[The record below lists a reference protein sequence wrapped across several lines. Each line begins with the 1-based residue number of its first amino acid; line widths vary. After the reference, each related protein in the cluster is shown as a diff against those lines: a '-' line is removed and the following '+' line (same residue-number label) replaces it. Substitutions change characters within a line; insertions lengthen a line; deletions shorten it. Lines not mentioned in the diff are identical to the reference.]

1 MKAKI
6 IDFNQAPDTGEIAE
20 RVTIGCSVE
29 YKAFVELFA
38 SVRECT
44 VSELCH
50 RYVLD
55 GMREDL
61 ANLFMAQPHLDKS
74 LREILKFH

>member
-1 MKAKI
+1 MRAKT
-6 IDFNQAPDTGEIAE
+6 IDFNRAPDTGEIAE
-20 RVTIGCSVE
+20 RVTIGCSGE
-29 YKAFVELFA
+29 YKTFVELFA

-61 ANLFMAQPHLDKS
+61 ANLFMAQPHLNKS
-74 LREILKFH
+74 LREILKLH